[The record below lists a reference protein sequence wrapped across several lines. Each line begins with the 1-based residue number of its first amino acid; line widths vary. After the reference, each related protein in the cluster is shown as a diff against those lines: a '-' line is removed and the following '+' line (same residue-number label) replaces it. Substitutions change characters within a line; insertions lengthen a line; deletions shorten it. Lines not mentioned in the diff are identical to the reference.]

1 MADTRLIDRV
11 RRQTTEGLTR
21 PCCCCEKTTH
31 TEKRPWTTREIMFE
45 SPNRRAGLRGSISAS
60 CTLTR
65 TCVDAGARRSLVS
78 LGLWCPRDLIENVGC
93 APCGVVIESCC
104 ISMFWKPG
112 SYVVMLDHC
121 FDSGLASR
129 VMWAGAPG
137 VGVLSSMPSRWT
149 PDEHAV
155 LKRSSCS
162 LDHRQ
167 CWEKNCVDKQAL
179 CLVASSRSTS
189 HASSSFF
196 LASEAAFSRAPKRPL
211 AIVLVTSPNLYS
223 LLPVASRT
231 APSKPLMAPRV
242 KSPNS

>member
-1 MADTRLIDRV
+1 VADSALRPPRFDFRFLYQIASLPVNTHIC
-11 RRQTTEGLTR
+11 RRGCSPVSCLSCGVEGL
-21 PCCCCEKTTH
+21 
-31 TEKRPWTTREIMFE
+31 
-45 SPNRRAGLRGSISAS
+45 
-60 CTLTR
+60 
-65 TCVDAGARRSLVS
+65 
-78 LGLWCPRDLIENVGC
+78 DLIENLGFRFLGC

-112 SYVVMLDHC
+112 SYVAMLDHC
-121 FDSGLASR
+121 HLTVVSPLASCGR
-129 VMWAGAPG
+129 AHPWHLG
-137 VGVLSSMPSRWT
+137 VHSSMPSRYGHLMDT
-149 PDEHAV
+149 QYRKGQAA
-155 LKRSSCS
+155 LSMTASAGR
-162 LDHRQ
+162 
-167 CWEKNCVDKQAL
+167 NCVDKQAL
-179 CLVASSRSTS
+179 CLVASSLSTS

>member
-1 MADTRLIDRV
+1 MSTRVL
-11 RRQTTEGLTR
+11 
-21 PCCCCEKTTH
+21 
-31 TEKRPWTTREIMFE
+31 
-45 SPNRRAGLRGSISAS
+45 AGLLSLLW
-60 CTLTR
+60 C
-65 TCVDAGARRSLVS
+65 RRSRSHRKPWLSVPW
-78 LGLWCPRDLIENVGC
+78 LCALWRRDR
-93 APCGVVIESCC
+93 ESCC

-121 FDSGLASR
+121 HLTVVSPIASCGR
-129 VMWAGAPG
+129 AHPWHLG
-137 VGVLSSMPSRWT
+137 VHSSMPSRYGHLMDT
-149 PDEHAV
+149 QYRKGQAA
-155 LKRSSCS
+155 LSMTASAGR
-162 LDHRQ
+162 
-167 CWEKNCVDKQAL
+167 NCVDKQAL
-179 CLVASSRSTS
+179 CLVASSLSTS

>member
-1 MADTRLIDRV
+1 V
-11 RRQTTEGLTR
+11 
-21 PCCCCEKTTH
+21 
-31 TEKRPWTTREIMFE
+31 FE
-45 SPNRRAGLRGSISAS
+45 WPI
-60 CTLTR
+60 
-65 TCVDAGARRSLVS
+65 RRSLSALRPPRFDFRFLYQIASLPVNTHICRRGCSPVS
-78 LGLWCPRDLIENVGC
+78 CLSCGVEGLDLIENLGFRFLGC

-112 SYVVMLDHC
+112 SYVAMLDHC
-121 FDSGLASR
+121 HLTVVSPLASCGR
-129 VMWAGAPG
+129 AHLAWGYTRACPRDGHLMDTQYRKGQAA
-137 VGVLSSMPSRWT
+137 LSIT
-149 PDEHAV
+149 A
-155 LKRSSCS
+155 SSG
-162 LDHRQ
+162 R
-167 CWEKNCVDKQAL
+167 NCVDKQAL
-179 CLVASSRSTS
+179 CLVASSLSTS

>member
-1 MADTRLIDRV
+1 MSTRVL
-11 RRQTTEGLTR
+11 
-21 PCCCCEKTTH
+21 
-31 TEKRPWTTREIMFE
+31 
-45 SPNRRAGLRGSISAS
+45 AGLLSLLW
-60 CTLTR
+60 C
-65 TCVDAGARRSLVS
+65 RRSRSHRKFGFRFL
-78 LGLWCPRDLIENVGC
+78 GC

-112 SYVVMLDHC
+112 SYVAMLDHC
-121 FDSGLASR
+121 HLTVVSPLASCGR
-129 VMWAGAPG
+129 AHLAWGYTRACPRDGHLMDTQYRKGQAA
-137 VGVLSSMPSRWT
+137 LSIT
-149 PDEHAV
+149 A
-155 LKRSSCS
+155 SSG
-162 LDHRQ
+162 R
-167 CWEKNCVDKQAL
+167 NFVDKQAM
-179 CLVASSRSTS
+179 CLVASSLSTS